1 MHARHIIAAAILMLL
16 PGAPARADTVTAY
29 VQVVCVPQLDMLEIR
44 PVTVNGAAAAG
55 AVKRWPDTLMRRH
68 GLYALEPLMVVRD
81 GRVEQI
87 KARLIDCR
95 LSRGRVRVTIRPL
108 PGNWN
113 LGGRCGG
120 ALSISVTIHE
130 RNRMLADDLPFEG
143 HCSLPHRIDR
153 MAYFPGEGYVQLAGK
168 FPSPP
173 HRASDEIPAGLFFFI
188 DQPDFATLRRET
200 VGF

>member
-1 MHARHIIAAAILMLL
+1 MHARHIIAAAILLLL
-16 PGAPARADTVTAY
+16 PGTFARADTATAY
-29 VQVVCVPQLDMLEIR
+29 VQVICVPQLDMLEIR

-68 GLYALEPLMVVRD
+68 GLYALEPLMVVR
-81 GRVEQI
+81 GNRVEQI

-95 LSRGRVRVTIRPL
+95 LSRGRVRVAIRPL

-153 MAYFPGEGYVQLAGK
+153 LVYLPGEGYMRLDGI
-168 FPSPP
+168 FPSRP
-173 HRASDEIPAGLFFFI
+173 HLAPDENLTGLTFFI
-188 DQPDFATLRRET
+188 DQPDFTILRKEM